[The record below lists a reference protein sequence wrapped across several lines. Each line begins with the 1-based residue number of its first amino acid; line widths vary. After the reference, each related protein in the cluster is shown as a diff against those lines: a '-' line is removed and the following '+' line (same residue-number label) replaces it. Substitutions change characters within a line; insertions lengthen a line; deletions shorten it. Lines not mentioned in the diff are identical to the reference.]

1 MDFHDDR
8 SNDEITKIPVQGRV
22 VENNTPTLV
31 IQDQHEIEE
40 NPDKNEVALP
50 RESRNRRPPE
60 RYGLPYTFNITKEED
75 AQEPKSYNEAV
86 N

>member
-31 IQDQHEIEE
+31 IQD
-40 NPDKNEVALP
+40 
-50 RESRNRRPPE
+50 
-60 RYGLPYTFNITKEED
+60 
-75 AQEPKSYNEAV
+75 
-86 N
+86 